1 MDSLYFSNKHTH
13 YYTLNLFFDSHRMKQ
28 VALPNPIKTNIRN
41 NARMM
46 NLIQLHNLMI
56 LSAFSLFIF
65 SIMYLVLLLQK

>member
-1 MDSLYFSNKHTH
+1 
-13 YYTLNLFFDSHRMKQ
+13 
-28 VALPNPIKTNIRN
+28 
-41 NARMM
+41 MM